1 MASPLPL
8 ALPTSELIAA
18 GVFLASTTKP
28 RRWLLLRGHRSHEWG
43 FPKGHQDPGE
53 TLLQAALRET
63 AEETGIGLLAIT
75 APPLM
80 LSYRVPSGRAKTV
93 AYFPAVTATADVV
106 LSSEHQE
113 FRWVAD
119 KEVAPLLSHPNLRQ
133 LFTDHL
139 RTLAC

>member
-1 MASPLPL
+1 MASTLRPV
-8 ALPTSELIAA
+8 LPTSELIAA
-18 GVFLASTTKP
+18 GVFLASTTAP

-75 APPLM
+75 GPPML
-80 LSYRVPSGRAKTV
+80 LSYQVPSGRAKTV
-93 AYFPAVTATADVV
+93 AYFPAVTSASEVV
-106 LSSEHQE
+106 LSQEHQE
-113 FRWVAD
+113 FRWVTDA
-119 KEVAPLLSHPNLRQ
+119 EVAPLLSHPNLRQ

-139 RTLAC
+139 RTLPC

>member
-1 MASPLPL
+1 
-8 ALPTSELIAA
+8 
-18 GVFLASTTKP
+18 
-28 RRWLLLRGHRSHEWG
+28 
-43 FPKGHQDPGE
+43 
-53 TLLQAALRET
+53 
-63 AEETGIGLLAIT
+63 
-75 APPLM
+75 M

-93 AYFPAVTATADVV
+93 AYFPAVTAAADVV